1 MIGRAVANNK
11 REQVTPPAVFQA
23 TENDNWRTKLAL
35 KLRQLRWLPFF
46 MAILG
51 FVLSAGAII
60 YGLTAEMSYMFYR
73 YSSLGVLPSSG
84 LFFTLFGTLSFCTM
98 TLASM
103 VLTDRESLKECP
115 EPFAFITE
123 NLLSRVGFWTAFVA
137 TSATVLVSSLA
148 NVGLSSSIFALP
160 AIDWLSN
167 FNYYTGLGTV
177 FFSLSFPL
185 LFGISGS
192 LLIASSWA
200 LPQIENKDIILLSP
214 SSTSNVESEA
224 KGQLIEFTD
233 YVAHDKEALCPVC
246 NDYID
251 EEPTLCPRCHTPHH
265 KDCWEYS
272 DGCAIF
278 GCDEK
283 RWRMSKPVAQDSEA
297 LQKAVNNWALSYRA
311 HWGLLCISV
320 SGIVLYCLGSFFPS
334 IYTAGALGSLVW
346 IGQSLRFC
354 GSAGAAMAL
363 MVYLAMLFVHQVV
376 TYSLQK
382 KLQLPELPRESS
394 RRVVDSL
401 DKTQTGETLSSF
413 FILSI
418 VSFLSILT
426 IFGSTA
432 LLFPEQWLS
441 CYPFHELVGVASLLF
456 CFLAALQKA
465 SRVRLAYVQTVQN
478 RLAAT
483 LKKGN

>member
-1 MIGRAVANNK
+1 MIERAVANTNG
-11 REQVTPPAVFQA
+11 EQVIRQAAFQA
-23 TENDNWRTKLAL
+23 SESSNWSKKLAL
-35 KLRQLRWLPFF
+35 KLRQLRWLPFLLAVF
-46 MAILG
+46 G
-51 FVLSAGAII
+51 FLLSAGAII
-60 YGLTAEMSYMFYR
+60 YGLTVEMSYMFYR
-73 YSSLGVLPSSG
+73 YSSLGVLPGSG
-84 LFFTLFGTLSFCTM
+84 LFFTLFGTFSFCAM
-98 TLASM
+98 TFGSM
-103 VLTDRESLKECP
+103 VLTDRECLKECP
-115 EPFAFITE
+115 QPFPFITE

-137 TSATVLVSSLA
+137 TSATVFVASLS
-148 NVGLSSSIFALP
+148 NVAVRSSIFALP
-160 AIDWLSN
+160 AIDWLSS

-177 FFSLSFPL
+177 FFSFSFPL
-185 LFGISGS
+185 LFTFSGG

-200 LPQIENKDIILLSP
+200 LPQIENKNVILLAPSP
-214 SSTSNVESEA
+214 KTEVEKEI
-224 KGQLIEFTD
+224 KGQLIEFTN
-233 YVAHDKEALCPVC
+233 YVAQDKEALCPVC
-246 NDYID
+246 NDHID

-265 KDCWEYS
+265 KDCWDYS

-283 RWRMSKPVAQDSEA
+283 RWRMSKPVAQDGEA

-320 SGIVLYCLGSFFPS
+320 SGVVLYCLGSFFPS

-346 IGQSLRFC
+346 IGQSLRFF
-354 GSAGAAMAL
+354 GSVGSAMAL
-363 MVYLAMLFVHQVV
+363 MVYMAMLFVHQIV

-382 KLQLPELPRESS
+382 KLHLPALSRESS

-401 DKTQTGETLSSF
+401 DKTQRGETLSSF

-418 VSFLSILT
+418 VSFFSILV

-441 CYPFHELVGVASLLF
+441 CYPYHELVGVASLLF

-465 SRVRLAYVQTVQN
+465 SKVRMAYVQTVQN

-483 LKKGN
+483 LKKKN